1 MSVFLRGLLLTVSVW
16 YTTFVNVST
25 TVQGVGS
32 LSHLRTFDTTHRKS
46 AQHCSFEFFVR
57 KSLHNGIRLITK
69 PSEFFSQQWGKTGLD
84 NGKLYNNKF
93 TFCDCLSHAM
103 QIPITHQLIRLMRLL
118 NLREGIEH
126 GSGGGCF

>member
-103 QIPITHQLIRLMRLL
+103 QIPITHRLIRLMRLL
-118 NLREGIEH
+118 NLREGIERR
-126 GSGGGCF
+126 S